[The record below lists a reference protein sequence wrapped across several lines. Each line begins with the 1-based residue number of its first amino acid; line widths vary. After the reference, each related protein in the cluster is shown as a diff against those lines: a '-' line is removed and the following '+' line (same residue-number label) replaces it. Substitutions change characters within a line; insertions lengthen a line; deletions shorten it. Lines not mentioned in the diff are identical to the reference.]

1 MHGFIVIEAKL
12 LEIMIKV
19 SPLSGAV
26 LFLENLE
33 CPFRDVRNTFGFPAK
48 KINKIALSDV

>member
-1 MHGFIVIEAKL
+1 
-12 LEIMIKV
+12 MIKV
-19 SPLSGAV
+19 SPLSGAIP
-26 LFLENLE
+26 FLEKLE